1 MKNWRLFTI
10 LAWAVLAWP
19 AAAEVYWLGP
29 KVSGGG
35 SGIPGVAFD
44 SLLEMKQAMNE
55 PVIFNGIDT
64 EMRVYLINTPLEEL
78 VREFKSRYPK
88 LAFENLGGNLRMSW
102 PVGRDYREQVLL
114 AGGSRLG
121 NVTAFAMRMPVK
133 RINPIPAPDGVAT
146 PPGAVVTEA
155 LVMKKNGTASVVFDL
170 PEGAGRLEDL
180 KHELAGAG
188 YIAVDDEIFMREKP
202 KKEMIQLQKS
212 ENGGII
218 TRTLLP

>member
-64 EMRVYLINTPLEEL
+64 EMRVYLVNTPLEEL

-88 LAFENLGGNLRMSW
+88 LAIDNLGGNLRMSW

-114 AGGSRLG
+114 VGGTRLG
-121 NVTAFAMRMPVK
+121 NVTAFAIRLPAR
-133 RINPIPAPDGVAT
+133 RIVPIPVPEGLFT

-155 LVMKKNGTASVVFDL
+155 LVMKKSGAASVVFDL

-188 YIAVDDEIFMREKP
+188 YIAVDDGILMREKP

-218 TRTLLP
+218 IRTPLP